1 MTRPIQFTGL
11 MLSVSK
17 LIGRKDFPAAILAL
31 EDHSA
36 RNPGDTACL
45 GLLAQCHRWSGSDD
59 KALEVAERVLRIDPH
74 DFTSLRLVSE
84 TLAQRGDHV
93 RAVAYVGLGL
103 ENYPE
108 EMAPMPPFLAK
119 LAKVTMRI
127 FGPRRNLSAQELAPW
142 ESVNADNRA
151 WFQWAKEYLAWFDG
165 SSGSKSV
172 PVLH

>member
-1 MTRPIQFTGL
+1 
-11 MLSVSK
+11 
-17 LIGRKDFPAAILAL
+17 
-31 EDHSA
+31 
-36 RNPGDTACL
+36 
-45 GLLAQCHRWSGSDD
+45 
-59 KALEVAERVLRIDPH
+59 
-74 DFTSLRLVSE
+74 
-84 TLAQRGDHV
+84 
-93 RAVAYVGLGL
+93 
-103 ENYPE
+103 
-108 EMAPMPPFLAK
+108 MPPFLAK